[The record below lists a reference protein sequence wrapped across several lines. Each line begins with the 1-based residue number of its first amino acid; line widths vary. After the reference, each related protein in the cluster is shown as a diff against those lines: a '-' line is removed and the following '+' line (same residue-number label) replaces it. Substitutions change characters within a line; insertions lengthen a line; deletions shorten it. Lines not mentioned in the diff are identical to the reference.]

1 MFYRTKNYFKRLQ
14 IKINESAFNIDIQLQ
29 KRFDTLSKLATTTKN
44 HVNFN
49 KELFAN
55 IAAYHSG
62 MNLNQKA
69 ECINKINSLLTMS
82 IENYPNLDAKESIK
96 TLNNESIM
104 IEKEIAA
111 SRRLYNA
118 LVT

>member
-1 MFYRTKNYFKRLQ
+1 
-14 IKINESAFNIDIQLQ
+14 
-29 KRFDTLSKLATTTKN
+29 
-44 HVNFN
+44 
-49 KELFAN
+49 
-55 IAAYHSG
+55 

-118 LVT
+118 LVTEFNSNIYI